1 MPDDK
6 NPQAGGLKQGL
17 FGKKYLISFLRWTA
31 VACVI
36 GGALAVLRAHTFHCA
51 QGHDEAIFL
60 YGGQAWA
67 AGQVPYRDFW
77 DHKPPH
83 IFLFHALP
91 LWLFPFSRTAAV
103 VNEIVWLALAGTVFA
118 AVCRRHLSVA
128 ASAVAVAFF
137 CLFVSHR
144 VAVRSGG
151 MTEEASLLFVAL
163 SYWMILRPSPRLRRD
178 VFWAGLFLGMAA
190 EFRQTYGLS
199 LLFLAAV
206 TVWRA
211 RELGWKTKPAL
222 GSLALVSL
230 GFVLPE
236 AFWSAW
242 FAAKRIWWDYFEAS
256 YLFNLIYIGAE
267 PETHTGWLDGLR
279 THWRVL
285 CDTGPMLAAPVL
297 AAALLPWLPRE
308 KRWWCGLLLPAFV
321 CEFAPVSLSGEYY
334 HHYYVQTTISTC
346 LLMGFAAQ
354 AVGEIVA
361 GVLGRRLSEM
371 SRIKAAA
378 GLLPA
383 LAVLAAAAWLTVGGV
398 RCHIAEN
405 RKLERRNALPT
416 GDRALEQSLGQALAG
431 LTAPDER
438 ILLLG
443 VQPNAC
449 YFAAKRYAGARYF
462 HNAPLF
468 KGKFQ
473 GHISERMKQAM
484 LADLQRHQPVLIL
497 LGLLEGADKE
507 WLGME
512 LVRRRAPFLVPYLM
526 DNYVPLETLGGRIP
540 RDWFWYEDTCAFLV
554 RKDLAE
560 TVRARL
566 DALPASP

>member
-1 MPDDK
+1 MSDDP
-6 NPQAGGLKQGL
+6 NPLANRLPQGL
-17 FGKKYLISFLRWTA
+17 PSSKKCMAVLGWA
-31 VACVI
+31 VVACVL
-36 GGALAVLRAHTFHCA
+36 GATLAVLRAHTFQCA

-67 AGQVPYRDFW
+67 SGQVPYRDFW

-103 VNEIVWLALAGTVFA
+103 VNEIIWLALAGTVFA
-118 AVCRRHLSVA
+118 VVCRRHLSVA
-128 ASAVAVAFF
+128 ASAIAVAFF

-144 VAVRSGG
+144 VTVRSGG

-163 SYWMILRPSPRLRRD
+163 SYWMILRPSPQLRRD
-178 VFWAGLFLGMAA
+178 VLWAGVFLGMAA

-199 LLFLAAV
+199 LLFLAAT

-211 RELGWKTKPAL
+211 RALQWKSKPILGAL
-222 GSLALVSL
+222 GLVGL
-230 GFVLPE
+230 GFAFPE

-242 FAAKRIWWDYFEAS
+242 FAAKGIWRDYFEAS
-256 YLFNLIYIGAE
+256 YLFNLIYIGAA

-285 CDTGPMLAAPVL
+285 RDTGPMLAAPVL
-297 AAALLPWLPRE
+297 AAALVPWLPRD
-308 KRWWCGLLLPAFV
+308 KRTWCGLLLLAFA
-321 CEFAPVSLSGEYY
+321 CEFAPVSISGEYY

-346 LLMGFAAQ
+346 LLLGFAVL
-354 AVGEIVA
+354 AVGGIVA
-361 GVLGRRLSEM
+361 GIFGRRPSEM

-383 LAVLAAAAWLTVGGV
+383 LAVVAAAAWLTAGGV
-398 RCHIAEN
+398 RCHIEEN
-405 RKLERRNALPT
+405 RKIARRNALPT
-416 GDRALEQSLGQALAG
+416 GDWALEQSLGRAIAG
-431 LTAPDER
+431 LTAPNER

-449 YFAAKRYAGARYF
+449 YFAAQRYAGARYF

-484 LADLQRHQPVLIL
+484 VADLERHRPVLIL
-497 LGLLEGADKE
+497 LGLLEGSDKE

-512 LVRRRAPFLVPYLM
+512 LVRRRAPFLVPYLT
-526 DNYVPLETLGGRIP
+526 DNYLPLETLGGRIP
-540 RDWFWYEDTCAFLV
+540 RDWFWYEDVCAFLV
-554 RKDLAE
+554 RKDLRE

-566 DALPASP
+566 DALSPAP